1 MKNLLSAV
9 EALQSKV
16 DDADFLRK
24 AQDAFDNTEAAAGG
38 LIGLQDYFKKNSS
51 VMKELERAV
60 DDLDRIAKFI
70 TRIAG
75 VN

>member
-16 DDADFLRK
+16 DEADFLRK

-38 LIGLQDYFKKNSS
+38 LIGLQDHFKRDSS
-51 VMKELERAV
+51 VKRELERDV
-60 DDLDRIAKFI
+60 EELDRIAKFI
-70 TRIAG
+70 TKIAG